1 MRTIKKNAMFY
12 IMMVPIVVY
21 FVIFAYYPLV
31 KGLQTS
37 FQDYKLMG
45 DRPYIGFDNYDLV
58 IHDPSFWDALWNTLY
73 IGGGIL
79 IVGFIAPLLIA
90 LSLNEVMKSWFK
102 KTAQM
107 LLYVPHLLS
116 WVVIG
121 GICIFLLSPDTGLV
135 NMLLM
140 RIFGMN
146 PINFMAD
153 ESWARSVMIGSA
165 VWKDMGYNCILFLAG
180 IAAINPSL
188 YEAARMDGATRW
200 EQVRY
205 VTLPQL
211 MNTMKV
217 IFLLNTLGIFR
228 IFDQIFVMR
237 NPAIASKVDVLMMY
251 TFQKGIMEIRF
262 GPAAAA
268 SFFVVL
274 FTLLL
279 TVMVRKITRFDEV

>member
-1 MRTIKKNAMFY
+1 MRMIKKNSIFYVMMFPV
-12 IMMVPIVVY
+12 IIY
-21 FVIFAYYPLV
+21 FALFAYYPLV

-45 DRPYIGFDNYDLV
+45 ERPYIGFDNYNQVL
-58 IHDPSFWDALWNTLY
+58 HDPSFWDALWNTLY

-79 IVGFIAPLLIA
+79 IFGFIAPLILA

-102 KTAQM
+102 KTAQ
-107 LLYVPHLLS
+107 LVLYVPHLLS

-121 GICIFLLSPDTGLV
+121 GIFIFLLSPDSGLV
-135 NMLLM
+135 NLLLIK
-140 RIFGMN
+140 IFGIQ
-146 PINFMAD
+146 PINFMA
-153 ESWARSVMIGSA
+153 EETWARMIMIGSA

-180 IAAINPSL
+180 IAGISPTL
-188 YEAARMDGATRW
+188 YEAARMDEATRW
-200 EQVRY
+200 QQVHY

-217 IFLLNTLGIFR
+217 ILLLNTLGIFR

-237 NPAIASKVDVLMMY
+237 NPAIASKVDVLMVY
-251 TFQKGIMEIRF
+251 TFQKGIMEIRI

-279 TVMVRKITRFDEV
+279 TSVVRKMTRFDEV

>member
-1 MRTIKKNAMFY
+1 MRTIKKNIMFY
-12 IMMVPIVVY
+12 VMMFPVVVY
-21 FVIFAYYPLV
+21 FAMFAYYPLAR
-31 KGLQTS
+31 GLQTS

-45 DRPYIGFDNYDLV
+45 DRPYIGFDNYNQV
-58 IHDPSFWDALWNTLY
+58 IHDPSFWDALWNTVY
-73 IGGGIL
+73 IGGGTL
-79 IVGFIAPLLIA
+79 IIGFIAPLLIA

-102 KTAQM
+102 KTAQ
-107 LLYVPHLLS
+107 LVLYVPHLLS

-121 GICIFLLSPDTGLV
+121 GIWIFILSPDSGLV
-135 NMLLM
+135 NLLM
-140 RIFGMN
+140 VKIFGIQ
-146 PINFMAD
+146 PINFMA
-153 ESWARSVMIGSA
+153 EEKWARAIMIGSA

-180 IAAINPSL
+180 ISVINPSL

-200 EQVRY
+200 QQVRF
-205 VTLPQL
+205 VTVPQL

-217 IFLLNTLGIFR
+217 IVLLNTLGILR

-251 TFQKGIMEIRF
+251 TFQKGIMEIRI

-268 SFFVVL
+268 SFFVVI

-279 TVMVRKITRFDEV
+279 TFAVRKMTRFDEV